1 MSSLYQQTES
11 VIVFSGTGNGR
22 ASVIVACTLLDL
34 GVTRNINDSIAL
46 VKEKRPFS
54 CKKELY
60 ESCLE
65 SFQRS
70 YFARYPQEQIT
81 ECINILTSHD
91 DSLVKQEELK
101 TFLEL
106 TIIDCQFLFWKYSPI
121 FLFFIRPNFGPFCT
135 FWALQ
140 GYFWGRG
147 QVQKLFWDLI
157 T

>member
-1 MSSLYQQTES
+1 MSSLYQQKES

-106 TIIDCQFLFWKYSPI
+106 CKLEKHREILWTHTNIIYTFLSTSNEDINLISVLCLKQL
-121 FLFFIRPNFGPFCT
+121 FLHRM
-135 FWALQ
+135 
-140 GYFWGRG
+140 Y
-147 QVQKLFWDLI
+147 
-157 T
+157 